1 MSGFYADSGRIKVLE
16 TVGAV
21 DETVFDTDED
31 MPHIIGTAN
40 VNNVTVDFAALTE
53 TQNYAFYDFCRT
65 NTCIGYEW
73 TYETVYTPPNWFY
86 TYTWV
91 PGSYSFQRVY
101 DYFSGWTYQSVY
113 TPGFYELS
121 RVTEQGFYTTSR
133 VFNTFYNECCQAIVY
148 EFSIDAREQANTQNV
163 ATLPVDEDGNTVP
176 IDFVVVQATGSRT
189 TDGKD
194 PRFNQALPSTVP
206 AKTFS
211 FQGSVL
217 LESTGKANGD
227 SFMRRIMSVFVSG
240 NQLKLKSQES
250 VGTLA
255 RAVYDAPFPHVGDS
269 KSTYSFNFKV
279 FFGRFKS

>member
-40 VNNVTVDFAALTE
+40 VNNVTVDFAALPE
-53 TQNYAFYDFCRT
+53 TQNFAFTDYCSS
-65 NTCIGYEW
+65 NTCLGWEW
-73 TYETVYTPPNWFY
+73 TFVYDYVFPTW
-86 TYTWV
+86 TYSYVWV
-91 PGSYSFQRVY
+91 PGGFSYERVY

-113 TPGFYELS
+113 TPGFYELA
-121 RVTEQGFYTTSR
+121 RVTEPGYYTYTR
-133 VFNTFYNECCQAIVY
+133 VFNTVYTACCTSAVY
-148 EFSIDAREQANTQNV
+148 EYTIDAREQANTQNLI
-163 ATLPVDEDGNTVP
+163 TLPVDEDGNTVP

-255 RAVYDAPFPHVGDS
+255 RAVYNAPFPHVGDS